1 MAVTFPTSP
10 TNGQTFTANGLS
22 YVYNATY
29 GVWRLNVSAGGSSG
43 GGGVTTYATVAEL
56 PLTNNTNGDMAF
68 VEETDRLYL
77 SNDNGWFNIA
87 LINTSPTITQGGTGS
102 YVLATDGTPTVITLT
117 ATDPEEVPLT
127 WSYTV
132 TSGAL
137 GTTAT
142 VSQADNVF
150 TITPGTTDPDDAG
163 TFEITFSVT
172 DGTNIVN
179 DVNTFTLA
187 FATTIDGSE
196 SVIALITTNG
206 TTGNNTLSGAIDSS
220 PSSSSLTNTNVQFQT
235 YSPYRSGGYSAH
247 FNGTDAALTVPA
259 ATGLQFETGDFTV
272 EAWIYTDH
280 SDFFGIW
287 QNSPI
292 QSSATSNYYFMGVG
306 TDGSVQFYQHSGG
319 PGFLTSA
326 GQVLAN
332 EWTHIAFT
340 RYNGTCYIYVNGVEQ
355 ANSGVWDGY
364 NFNLSSD
371 NTIGYRVTPNYA
383 SGYITDLRIVKG
395 TAVYTTAF
403 TPPIEPLTAITGT
416 ELLACQLPYWG
427 DSSTNNHS
435 IIPSGSP
442 NTSPFTLWEK
452 DDYDPA
458 LHGGSMRFNG
468 SQYLQ
473 GSPNTA
479 FGTGDF
485 TVECWVTLDSSIIAG
500 TTDYEGIWQISPTS
514 GGFSTSIAQTIALW
528 WNNQNTPEQWA
539 IYGGGYATVNTGG
552 FAASPDT
559 WYHTAY
565 VRNSGTSYIYINGKQ
580 IHSQA
585 DTYDN
590 DSSYIVIGGAYTNG
604 IYTWNGLISD
614 FRVTD
619 SAVYTSEFTPPSEP
633 LSSTNATLHVKG
645 IGAPII
651 DKSQSSTFVIN
662 NGYADD
668 GSYGG
673 VGPKYA
679 GTSFYNTNNNPNG
692 GISFTLPEGL
702 GTDDFTIEGWLR
714 WITNGSWDGCF
725 FQLGD
730 HTQSS
735 GLILNLH
742 NPNPVIRFGSSN
754 TYVDNTTTIAS
765 NQWYHIAVTRESGVC
780 KIWLD
785 GQLEGTRA
793 TPEDIT
799 ATTGY
804 ILSATYSNSGI
815 VGHVED
821 FRITKGLARYTANF
835 TPPTASLD
843 G

>member
-87 LINTSPTITQGGTGS
+87 LINTSPTITNGGTGS

-645 IGAPII
+645 TGANII
-651 DKSQSSTFVIN
+651 DKSQTNTLTLVGNTTASTTRAKYTTSSIYMDGTGYVELPAGSIN
-662 NGYADD
+662 IS
-668 GSYGG
+668 GSQDY
-673 VGPKYA
+673 
-679 GTSFYNTNNNPNG
+679 
-692 GISFTLPEGL
+692 
-702 GTDDFTIEGWLR
+702 TIEGWINFNSIGGDQGIFHVNWPGNNLELIMAY
-714 WITNGSWDGCF
+714 WNGWTTYINGSLAQD
-725 FQLGD
+725 
-730 HTQSS
+730 TSVT
-735 GLILNLH
+735 
-742 NPNPVIRFGSSN
+742 P
-754 TYVDNTTTIAS
+754 TT
-765 NQWYHIAVTRESGVC
+765 NQWYHIAVSRESGTVRVF
-780 KIWLD
+780 LD
-785 GQLEGTRA
+785 GNIIRTVNSDTTAMENMGLVIGGYVSTSYLSDA
-793 TPEDIT
+793 YFEDWRV
-799 ATTGY
+799 TT
-804 ILSATYSNSGI
+804 
-815 VGHVED
+815 
-821 FRITKGLARYTANF
+821 GLARYTANF

>member
-87 LINTSPTITQGGTGS
+87 LINTSPTITNGGTGS

-580 IHSQA
+580 IHSQS

-645 IGAPII
+645 TGANII
-651 DKSQSSTFVIN
+651 DKSQTNTLTLVGNTTASTTRAKYTTSSIYMDGTGYVELPAGSIN
-662 NGYADD
+662 IS
-668 GSYGG
+668 GSQDY
-673 VGPKYA
+673 
-679 GTSFYNTNNNPNG
+679 
-692 GISFTLPEGL
+692 
-702 GTDDFTIEGWLR
+702 TIEGWINFNSIGGDQGIFHVNWPGNNLELIMAY
-714 WITNGSWDGCF
+714 WNGWTTYINGSLAQD
-725 FQLGD
+725 
-730 HTQSS
+730 TSVT
-735 GLILNLH
+735 
-742 NPNPVIRFGSSN
+742 P
-754 TYVDNTTTIAS
+754 TT
-765 NQWYHIAVTRESGVC
+765 NQWYHIAVSRESGTVRVF
-780 KIWLD
+780 LD
-785 GQLEGTRA
+785 GNIIRTVNSDTTAMENMGLVIGGYVSTSYLSDA
-793 TPEDIT
+793 YFEDWRV
-799 ATTGY
+799 TT
-804 ILSATYSNSGI
+804 
-815 VGHVED
+815 
-821 FRITKGLARYTANF
+821 GLARYTANF

>member
-1 MAVTFPTSP
+1 MAVNFPDNPS
-10 TNGQTFTANGLS
+10 NGDTTVVNGVT
-22 YVYNATY
+22 YTYNATNNL
-29 GVWRLNVSAGGSSG
+29 WKAGSSSSGGG

-87 LINTSPTITQGGTGS
+87 LINTSPTITNGGTGS

-179 DVNTFTLA
+179 DVNSFSLE
-187 FATTIDGSE
+187 FITTIADS
-196 SVIALITTNG
+196 SYTIALITTNG
-206 TTGNNTLSGAIDSS
+206 TTGTNTAFTDSS
-220 PSSSSLTNTNVQFQT
+220 SNALTITPTGSPSLQT
-235 YSPYRSGGYSAH
+235 FSPYRDGGYSTYFDGSGDYLRDDIIADNLDNTGDNLSDSFTMELWVYDETPGETNSIIGSNSGATGANDFLLLNNGVEWLSSSQMTFSLTANTWHHLVVEYDRSSGNYLSCWLDGTRVNRVSVSGAMSFANNH
-247 FNGTDAALTVPA
+247 FAFGTEADAGGFGTLGNYFQGYMHDVKISKEALYGDVTSITVPTSPTTPESSNVFSGFTKGYIA
-259 ATGLQFETGDFTV
+259 NDFTV
-272 EAWIYTDH
+272 GGNITTKP
-280 SDFFGIW
+280 FGPYDYNEY
-287 QNSPI
+287 NS
-292 QSSATSNYYFMGVG
+292 SN
-306 TDGSVQFYQHSGG
+306 
-319 PGFLTSA
+319 
-326 GQVLAN
+326 
-332 EWTHIAFT
+332 
-340 RYNGTCYIYVNGVEQ
+340 
-355 ANSGVWDGY
+355 
-364 NFNLSSD
+364 
-371 NTIGYRVTPNYA
+371 
-383 SGYITDLRIVKG
+383 
-395 TAVYTTAF
+395 
-403 TPPIEPLTAITGT
+403 
-416 ELLACQLPYWG
+416 
-427 DSSTNNHS
+427 
-435 IIPSGSP
+435 
-442 NTSPFTLWEK
+442 
-452 DDYDPA
+452 
-458 LHGGSMRFNG
+458 HGGSIYFDG
-468 SQYLQ
+468 SSYLQ
-473 GSPNTA
+473 NGTA
-479 FGTGDF
+479 FGSIFDYS
-485 TVECWVTLDSSIIAG
+485 SSIPFTIDMWFYP
-500 TTDYEGIWQISPTS
+500 TT
-514 GGFSTSIAQTIALW
+514 
-528 WNNQNTPEQWA
+528 
-539 IYGGGYATVNTGG
+539 
-552 FAASPDT
+552 
-559 WYHTAY
+559 
-565 VRNSGTSYIYINGKQ
+565 SGTSLHIANMSNGTVDANLNWLFRQKTDNTLRFVMIDQSGTVVTCDSTDLMNINAWNHVAVVMTGSSIKHWLNGAFQQEVSFSGSKQVNGDVQIGQWANTFYQGYI
-580 IHSQA
+580 A
-585 DTYDN
+585 
-590 DSSYIVIGGAYTNG
+590 
-604 IYTWNGLISD
+604 D
-614 FRVTD
+614 FRWNVGEQ
-619 SAVYTSEFTPPSEP
+619 VYTGTADITPPTEP

-645 IGAPII
+645 TGANII
-651 DKSQSSTFVIN
+651 DKSQSTTFVIN

-702 GTDDFTIEGWLR
+702 GTDDFTIEGWLK
-714 WITNGSWDGCF
+714 WMTNGSWDGCF
-725 FQLGD
+725 FQIGD

-785 GQLEGTRA
+785 GQLEGTRT

-804 ILSATYSNSGI
+804 ILSATYNNSGI

-835 TPPTASLD
+835 TPPTGSLE

>member
-1 MAVTFPTSP
+1 MAVNFPDNPS
-10 TNGQTFTANGLS
+10 NGDTTVVNGVT
-22 YVYNATY
+22 YTYNATNNL
-29 GVWRLNVSAGGSSG
+29 WKAGSSSSGGG

-87 LINTSPTITQGGTGS
+87 LINTSPTITNGGTGS

-179 DVNTFTLA
+179 DVNSFSLE
-187 FATTIDGSE
+187 FITTIADS
-196 SVIALITTNG
+196 SYTIALITTNG
-206 TTGNNTLSGAIDSS
+206 TTGTNTAFTDSS
-220 PSSSSLTNTNVQFQT
+220 SNALTITPTGSPSLQT
-235 YSPYRSGGYSAH
+235 FSPYRDGGYSTYFDGSGDYLRDDIIADNLDNTGDNLSDSFTMELWVYDETPGETNSIIGSNSGATGANDFLLLNNGVEWLSSSQMTFSLTANTWHHLVVEYDRSSGNYLSCWLDGTRVNRVSVSGAMSFANNH
-247 FNGTDAALTVPA
+247 FAFGTEADAGGFGTLGNYFQGYMHDVKISKEALYGDVTSITVPTSPTTPESSNVFSGFTKGYIA
-259 ATGLQFETGDFTV
+259 NDFTV
-272 EAWIYTDH
+272 GGNITTKP
-280 SDFFGIW
+280 FGPYDYNEY
-287 QNSPI
+287 NS
-292 QSSATSNYYFMGVG
+292 SN
-306 TDGSVQFYQHSGG
+306 
-319 PGFLTSA
+319 
-326 GQVLAN
+326 
-332 EWTHIAFT
+332 
-340 RYNGTCYIYVNGVEQ
+340 
-355 ANSGVWDGY
+355 
-364 NFNLSSD
+364 
-371 NTIGYRVTPNYA
+371 
-383 SGYITDLRIVKG
+383 
-395 TAVYTTAF
+395 
-403 TPPIEPLTAITGT
+403 
-416 ELLACQLPYWG
+416 
-427 DSSTNNHS
+427 
-435 IIPSGSP
+435 
-442 NTSPFTLWEK
+442 
-452 DDYDPA
+452 
-458 LHGGSMRFNG
+458 HGGSIYFDG
-468 SQYLQ
+468 SSYLQ
-473 GSPNTA
+473 NGTA
-479 FGTGDF
+479 FGSIFDYS
-485 TVECWVTLDSSIIAG
+485 SSIPFTIDMWFYP
-500 TTDYEGIWQISPTS
+500 TT
-514 GGFSTSIAQTIALW
+514 
-528 WNNQNTPEQWA
+528 
-539 IYGGGYATVNTGG
+539 
-552 FAASPDT
+552 
-559 WYHTAY
+559 
-565 VRNSGTSYIYINGKQ
+565 SGTSLHIANMSNGTVDANLNWLFRQKTDNTLRFVMIDQSGTVVTCDSTDLMNINAWNHVAVVMTGSSIKHWLNGAFQQEVSFSGSKQVNGDVQIGQWANTFYQGYI
-580 IHSQA
+580 A
-585 DTYDN
+585 
-590 DSSYIVIGGAYTNG
+590 
-604 IYTWNGLISD
+604 D
-614 FRVTD
+614 FRWNVGEQ
-619 SAVYTSEFTPPSEP
+619 VYTGTADITPPTEP

-645 IGAPII
+645 TGANII
-651 DKSQSSTFVIN
+651 DKSQSTTFVIN

-679 GTSFYNTNNNPNG
+679 GTSFYNTNNDPNG

-702 GTDDFTIEGWLR
+702 GTDDFTIEGWLK
-714 WITNGSWDGCF
+714 WMTNGSWDGCF
-725 FQLGD
+725 FQIGD

-785 GQLEGTRA
+785 GQLEGTRT

-804 ILSATYSNSGI
+804 ILSATYNNSGI

-835 TPPTASLD
+835 TPPTGSLE

>member
-1 MAVTFPTSP
+1 MAVNFPDNPS
-10 TNGQTFTANGLS
+10 NGDTTVVNGVT
-22 YVYNATY
+22 YTYNATNNL
-29 GVWRLNVSAGGSSG
+29 WKAGSSSSGGG

-87 LINTSPTITQGGTGS
+87 LINTSPTITNGGTGS

-179 DVNTFTLA
+179 DVNSFSLE
-187 FATTIDGSE
+187 FITTIADS
-196 SVIALITTNG
+196 SYTIALITTNG
-206 TTGNNTLSGAIDSS
+206 TTGTNTAFTDSS
-220 PSSSSLTNTNVQFQT
+220 SNALTITPTGSPSLQT
-235 YSPYRSGGYSAH
+235 FSPYRDGGYSTYFDGSGDYLRDDIIADNLDNTGDNLSDSFTMELWVYDETPGETNSIIGSNSGATGANDFLLLNNGVEWLSSSQMTFSLTANTWHHLVVEYDRSSGNYLSCWLDGTRVNRVSVSGAMSFANNH
-247 FNGTDAALTVPA
+247 FAFGTESDAGGFGTLGNYFQGYMHDVKISKEALYGDVTSITVPTSPTTPESSNVFSGFTKGYIA
-259 ATGLQFETGDFTV
+259 NDFTV
-272 EAWIYTDH
+272 GGNITTKP
-280 SDFFGIW
+280 FGPYDYNEY
-287 QNSPI
+287 NS
-292 QSSATSNYYFMGVG
+292 SN
-306 TDGSVQFYQHSGG
+306 
-319 PGFLTSA
+319 
-326 GQVLAN
+326 
-332 EWTHIAFT
+332 
-340 RYNGTCYIYVNGVEQ
+340 
-355 ANSGVWDGY
+355 
-364 NFNLSSD
+364 
-371 NTIGYRVTPNYA
+371 
-383 SGYITDLRIVKG
+383 
-395 TAVYTTAF
+395 
-403 TPPIEPLTAITGT
+403 
-416 ELLACQLPYWG
+416 
-427 DSSTNNHS
+427 
-435 IIPSGSP
+435 
-442 NTSPFTLWEK
+442 
-452 DDYDPA
+452 
-458 LHGGSMRFNG
+458 HGGSIYFDG
-468 SQYLQ
+468 SSYLQ
-473 GSPNTA
+473 NGTA
-479 FGTGDF
+479 FGSIFDYS
-485 TVECWVTLDSSIIAG
+485 SSIPFTIDMWFYP
-500 TTDYEGIWQISPTS
+500 TT
-514 GGFSTSIAQTIALW
+514 
-528 WNNQNTPEQWA
+528 
-539 IYGGGYATVNTGG
+539 
-552 FAASPDT
+552 
-559 WYHTAY
+559 
-565 VRNSGTSYIYINGKQ
+565 SGTSLHIANMSNGTVDANLNWLFRQKTDNTLRFVMIDQSGTVVTCDSTDLMNINAWNHVAVVMTGSSIKHWLNGAFQQEVSFSGSKQVNGDVQIGQWANTFYQGYI
-580 IHSQA
+580 A
-585 DTYDN
+585 
-590 DSSYIVIGGAYTNG
+590 
-604 IYTWNGLISD
+604 D
-614 FRVTD
+614 FRWNVGEQ
-619 SAVYTSEFTPPSEP
+619 VYTGTADITPPTEP

-645 IGAPII
+645 TGANII
-651 DKSQSSTFVIN
+651 DKSQSTTFVIN

-702 GTDDFTIEGWLR
+702 GTDDFTIEGWLK
-714 WITNGSWDGCF
+714 WMTNGSWDGCF
-725 FQLGD
+725 FQIGD

-785 GQLEGTRA
+785 GQLEGTRT

-804 ILSATYSNSGI
+804 ILSATYNNSGI

-835 TPPTASLD
+835 TPPTGSLE